1 MRTYIIGLILSLIIF
16 PFSIFA
22 QTNDKYDKEEISVV
36 NQFLDRLIDGE
47 RFRKLNKNA
56 DDTLIIYFN
65 PTLQSSLD
73 KNPLFDRD
81 YKTNELIKNLENNR
95 LAKRVIDTVQI
106 KNLQGIKIL
115 FESEPDYNTSKYL
128 SDKVI
133 GNLDI
138 SRVSFNKEMT
148 VGYFYYSVYCG
159 EDCGWGD
166 LIKIEKKNGV
176 WEITKYISSWVS

>member
-133 GNLDI
+133 GNFK
-138 SRVSFNKEMT
+138 S
-148 VGYFYYSVYCG
+148 
-159 EDCGWGD
+159 
-166 LIKIEKKNGV
+166 
-176 WEITKYISSWVS
+176 